1 MGACAQAIENY
12 FYSEQPL
19 IIGKVESGFD
29 LRKRL
34 SDDYATQFLMV
45 MRENPMIGEKI

>member
-1 MGACAQAIENY
+1 MGACAQAVEDD
-12 FYSEQPL
+12 FYSGQPL

-34 SDDYATQFLMV
+34 SDDYANQFLMV
-45 MRENPMIGEKI
+45 MRENSMIGEKI

>member
-1 MGACAQAIENY
+1 MGACAQAVEDD
-12 FYSEQPL
+12 FYSGQPL
-19 IIGKVESGFD
+19 IIEQVESSFD

-34 SDDYATQFLMV
+34 SDDYATQFFMV